1 LVEKRLNEKVM
12 LTKKIAIL
20 SGYLAFVMFAIA
32 GCSKTSTIVVNPG
45 SSITETMSFEKD
57 IVPIFTNSCAISGC
71 HSAGAKAP
79 DLSAANAYKSLTDGN
94 YYKATDPDNSVLMMW
109 LTGKKSPV
117 MPIGKG
123 PDETINAKIYA
134 WIKQGAKNN

>member
-1 LVEKRLNEKVM
+1 M
-12 LTKKIAIL
+12 STKKIAIL
-20 SGYLAFVMFAIA
+20 SGFFAIAMFAIT

-57 IVPIFTNSCAISGC
+57 ITPIFTNSCAISGC
-71 HSAGAKAP
+71 HVSGAKAP
-79 DLSAANAYKSLTDGN
+79 DLSAANAFKALTEGG
-94 YYKATDPDNSVLMMW
+94 YIKANDPDNSVLMMW

-123 PDETINAKIYA
+123 PDETINAKVYA

>member
-1 LVEKRLNEKVM
+1 M

-20 SGYLAFVMFAIA
+20 SGFFALLMLAIA

-45 SSITETMSFEKD
+45 NSITETMSFEKD
-57 IVPIFTNSCAISGC
+57 IVPIFTASCTMSGC
-71 HSAGAKAP
+71 HSAGAKSP
-79 DLSAANAYKSLTDGN
+79 DLTATNAYKALTDGN
-94 YYKATDPDNSVLMMW
+94 YYKANDPDNSVLMMW

-123 PDETINAKIYA
+123 PDEKINAKIYA

>member
-1 LVEKRLNEKVM
+1 M
-12 LTKKIAIL
+12 STKKIAIL
-20 SGYLAFVMFAIA
+20 SRLFVFGMIAIA

-57 IVPIFTNSCAISGC
+57 IAPILSNSCALSGC
-71 HSAGAKAP
+71 HTAGAKAP
-79 DLSAANAYKSLTDGN
+79 DLSAANAFKSLTDGN
-94 YYKATDPDNSVLMMW
+94 YYKATDPDNSVIMMW

>member
-1 LVEKRLNEKVM
+1 M
-12 LTKKIAIL
+12 LTKKNAIL
-20 SGYLAFVMFAIA
+20 SGLFAFVMLAIA

-57 IVPIFTNSCAISGC
+57 IAPIFTNSCAMSGC
-71 HSAGAKAP
+71 HAAGSKSP

-94 YYKATDPDNSVLMMW
+94 YYKANDPDNSVLMMW

>member
-1 LVEKRLNEKVM
+1 M
-12 LTKKIAIL
+12 STKKIAIL
-20 SGYLAFVMFAIA
+20 LSGLFAVTMLAIT

-57 IVPIFTNSCAISGC
+57 ITPIFTASCALSGC
-71 HSAGAKAP
+71 HASGAKTP
-79 DLSAANAYKSLTDGN
+79 DLSAGNAYEALTKGN
-94 YYKATDPDNSVLMMW
+94 YYKANDPDNSNLMMW

>member
-1 LVEKRLNEKVM
+1 M
-12 LTKKIAIL
+12 LTKKIAIF
-20 SGYLAFVMFAIA
+20 SRFFVVVMFAIA

-57 IVPIFTNSCAISGC
+57 ITPIFMNSCAMSGC
-71 HSAGAKAP
+71 HSAGSKAP
-79 DLSAANAYKSLTDGN
+79 ELTAANAYKSLTDGN
-94 YYKATDPDNSVLMMW
+94 YFKANDPDNSVLMMW

-123 PDETINAKIYA
+123 PDETINAKVYA

>member
-1 LVEKRLNEKVM
+1 M

-20 SGYLAFVMFAIA
+20 FSFFAFVMFAIA

-45 SSITETMSFEKD
+45 SSIIETMSFEKD
-57 IVPIFTNSCAISGC
+57 ITPIFMNSCAMSGC
-71 HSAGAKAP
+71 HSAGSKAP
-79 DLSAANAYKSLTDGN
+79 ELTAANAYKSLTDGN
-94 YYKATDPDNSVLMMW
+94 YFKVNDPDNSVLMMW

-123 PDETINAKIYA
+123 PDETINAKVYA

>member
-1 LVEKRLNEKVM
+1 M
-12 LTKKIAIL
+12 STKKIAIV
-20 SGYLAFVMFAIA
+20 SGLFVIAIFAIT

-57 IVPIFTNSCAISGC
+57 ITPIFTNSCAISGC
-71 HSAGAKAP
+71 HVSGAKAP
-79 DLSAANAYKSLTDGN
+79 DLSAGNAYKSLTEGS
-94 YYKATDPDNSVLMMW
+94 YYKATDPDNSVIMMW
-109 LTGKKSPV
+109 LTGKKSPA

-123 PDETINAKIYA
+123 PDEAINAKIYA